1 MRRLSRTAWAM
12 AITLGLLNLAL
23 LTPASA
29 KRPGGEGSGGGGP
42 IYSIMPFAPLGAN
55 SQRTGVTDV
64 NNVGEVIG
72 FAESSNHE
80 YTNWHLDLT
89 TGTYTQLP
97 FRGDAINNKG
107 EIVTTSNGTAYF
119 IRGLGADPISLPPL
133 AEDDVSVALD
143 INDDR
148 IIVGYSRVAGTPGG
162 NTAVAWR
169 AVVDTQG
176 TVTIKGPVILS
187 PLNGDATSVA
197 VRVNDPVEGP
207 TIVLG
212 DSFGSDIFDEEAVV
226 WSVTVNGAGEL
237 QAGQPTGL
245 GNLGIIEQPYQSYSD
260 GYGINGYGDVC
271 GKSDRLPFLSPTGGD
286 MQALPVPRNTSDGY
300 AFDINDSG
308 YIVGYFH
315 INYQKGARLVDQQ
328 YPFLW
333 HADIG
338 AIDLNQLHNDNNWD
352 SLWIAYRITNDGVIT
367 GYGRYNGLSRG
378 YIMVPNQ

>member
-1 MRRLSRTAWAM
+1 MFTRTTAKHVVLSM
-12 AITLGLLNLAL
+12 SLAIGLACTSIVLAKKP
-23 LTPASA
+23 T
-29 KRPGGEGSGGGGP
+29 GGGGGGGGP
-42 IYSIMPFAPLGAN
+42 IYTIMPLAPLGTG

-72 FAESSNHE
+72 FAESSDNA
-80 YTNWHLDLT
+80 YTNWHLNLT

-97 FRGDAINNKG
+97 LGGNAINNEG

-119 IRGLGADPISLPPL
+119 IPGLGADPISLLPL
-133 AEDDVSVALD
+133 AGDDVSIAVD

-169 AVVDTQG
+169 AIVNGQG
-176 TVTIKGPVILS
+176 AITIQGPVVLS

-212 DSFGSDIFDEEAVV
+212 DSWRTSPGGPNEEAVV
-226 WSVTVNGAGEL
+226 WSVSVNGPGEL
-237 QAGQPTGL
+237 QAGPPTGL
-245 GNLGIIEQPYQSYSD
+245 GYFQSYSD

-271 GKSDRLPFLSPTGGD
+271 GRSDLMPFLLPAGGN

-308 YIVGYFH
+308 YIVGYVH
-315 INYQKGARLVDQQ
+315 INYKKGANLVDKE
-328 YPFLW
+328 YPILW
-333 HADIG
+333 HVDTG

-352 SLWIAYRITNDGVIT
+352 VLWIAYRITNAGVIT
-367 GYGRYNGLSRG
+367 GHGKFDGVTRG
-378 YIMVPNQ
+378 FIMIPNQ

>member
-1 MRRLSRTAWAM
+1 MRRVSRTVWAM
-12 AITLGLLNLAL
+12 PILLGVLSLSL

-29 KRPGGEGSGGGGP
+29 KKPGGGGSGGGGGGGGP
-42 IYSIMPFAPLGAN
+42 IYSIMPFDPLGAG
-55 SQRTGVTDV
+55 SPWTGITDL
-64 NNVGEVIG
+64 NNEGEVIG
-72 FAESSNHE
+72 SAD
-80 YTNWHLDLT
+80 TNGNGTTFWHLDLT

-97 FRGDAINNKG
+97 FGANAINNKG
-107 EIVTTSNGTAYF
+107 EIVATSNGIAYF
-119 IRGLGADPISLPPL
+119 IPGLGADPVSLPPL
-133 AEDDVSVALD
+133 AGDDVSVALD
-143 INDDR
+143 INDDQ

-176 TVTIKGPVILS
+176 TVTIKGPVVLS

-197 VRVNDPVEGP
+197 VRVNDPLEGP
-207 TIVLG
+207 TVVLG
-212 DSFGSDIFDEEAVV
+212 DSWRTSPGGPDEEAVV
-226 WSVTVNGAGEL
+226 WSVTVNGAGDL
-237 QAGQPTGL
+237 QAGPPTGL
-245 GNLGIIEQPYQSYSD
+245 GYFQSYSD
-260 GYGINGYGDVC
+260 AYGINGSGDVC
-271 GKSDRLPFLSPTGGD
+271 GRSDLLPFLSPAGGN

-315 INYQKGARLVDQQ
+315 INYQKGANLVDKE

-333 HADIG
+333 HVDTG

-352 SLWIAYRITNDGVIT
+352 ALWIAYRITNNGVIT
-367 GYGRYNGLSRG
+367 GYGRYDGLSRG